1 MAQSKKEIIDKQ
13 DLIKIKNFCSTKDN
27 VKRIKRHATDWE
39 KVLMKQKDI
48 QFQKKKRKKTVTT
61 TGKDE
66 ETFGKVS

>member
-1 MAQSKKEIIDKQ
+1 M
-13 DLIKIKNFCSTKDN
+13 
-27 VKRIKRHATDWE
+27 KRIKRHATDWE

>member
-1 MAQSKKEIIDKQ
+1 M
-13 DLIKIKNFCSTKDN
+13 
-27 VKRIKRHATDWE
+27 KRIKRHATGWE

-48 QFQKKKRKKTVTT
+48 QFQKKGKRKTLTT

>member
-1 MAQSKKEIIDKQ
+1 M
-13 DLIKIKNFCSTKDN
+13 
-27 VKRIKRHATDWE
+27 KRIKRHATGWE

-48 QFQKKKRKKTVTT
+48 QFQKKKGKRKTLTT